1 MGKIKAIN
9 ISNLDGENTF
19 YINQAILNKNKGIV
33 NDRYYGNFKNSYEQ
47 VTFIESEKID
57 DFNKKIKKKLDYKD
71 FRRNII
77 TSGIN
82 LNKLLNKKIQINNV
96 VFKIHELCQPCKYLQ
111 NKLEVKNLVK
121 LLAFKSGVRA
131 EILMSGEISINDQI
145 KIDKGLNIK
154 SVLLPFFF
162 TLKSA
167 AKRLSSTFFPNN
179 SLKKGTFL
187 KFFSNKYNGP

>member
-19 YINQAILNKNKGIV
+19 YINRAILNRNKGIV

-77 TSGIN
+77 TSGID

-145 KIDKGLNIK
+145 KIIK
-154 SVLLPFFF
+154 
-162 TLKSA
+162 
-167 AKRLSSTFFPNN
+167 
-179 SLKKGTFL
+179 
-187 KFFSNKYNGP
+187 

>member
-57 DFNKKIKKKLDYKD
+57 DFNKKINKKLDYKD

-82 LNKLLNKKIQINNV
+82 LNEAVNKKIQINNV
-96 VFKIHELCQPCKYLQ
+96 VFKVHQLCQPCKYLQ
-111 NKLEVKNLVK
+111 DKLRIKNLVK
-121 LLAFKSGVRA
+121 LLAYKSGVRA
-131 EILMSGEISINDQI
+131 EILKSGQISNYDQI
-145 KIDKGLNIK
+145 KIIE
-154 SVLLPFFF
+154 
-162 TLKSA
+162 
-167 AKRLSSTFFPNN
+167 
-179 SLKKGTFL
+179 
-187 KFFSNKYNGP
+187 

>member
-1 MGKIKAIN
+1 MSKIKAIN

-19 YINQAILNKNKGIV
+19 YINQAILKKNKGIV
-33 NDRYYGNFKNSYEQ
+33 NDRYYGNFKNRYEQ

-82 LNKLLNKKIQINNV
+82 LNKLLNKRIQINNV

-131 EILMSGEISINDQI
+131 EILTSGEISINDQI
-145 KIDKGLNIK
+145 KIIK
-154 SVLLPFFF
+154 
-162 TLKSA
+162 
-167 AKRLSSTFFPNN
+167 
-179 SLKKGTFL
+179 
-187 KFFSNKYNGP
+187 

>member
-1 MGKIKAIN
+1 MSKIKAIN

-19 YINQAILNKNKGIV
+19 YINQAILKKNKGIV
-33 NDRYYGNFKNSYEQ
+33 NDRYYGNFKNRYEQ

-57 DFNKKIKKKLDYKD
+57 DFNKKIKKKLDYKE

-82 LNKLLNKKIQINNV
+82 LNKLLNKRIQINNV

-131 EILMSGEISINDQI
+131 EILTSGEISINDQI
-145 KIDKGLNIK
+145 KIIK
-154 SVLLPFFF
+154 
-162 TLKSA
+162 
-167 AKRLSSTFFPNN
+167 
-179 SLKKGTFL
+179 
-187 KFFSNKYNGP
+187 

>member
-19 YINQAILNKNKGIV
+19 YINRAILNKNKGIV

-77 TSGIN
+77 TSGIS

-145 KIDKGLNIK
+145 KIIK
-154 SVLLPFFF
+154 
-162 TLKSA
+162 
-167 AKRLSSTFFPNN
+167 
-179 SLKKGTFL
+179 
-187 KFFSNKYNGP
+187 